1 MPASKP
7 VADPARS
14 TDPRDYQ
21 RVGRPLGVMAK
32 TFPAG
37 FVVAEHRHERAQLI
51 HALSG
56 VIELHVGRTLW
67 LVPPQRAVW
76 MPAGMAH
83 AMLARGE
90 VRLHTVYVRPQSCPP
105 EFPRVPRGVM
115 VSPLLREL
123 IVRAAG
129 LPLLYDERGREGR
142 LMAVLL
148 DELEWSREQPLA
160 LPDPGDRRLGRVC
173 QALLENPADPRGL
186 EEWARYVG
194 ASSRTLARLFLSELG
209 VTFVHWRHQVRLA
222 AALPR
227 LAAGEAVARIAVDLG
242 YQTPSAFSAMF
253 RRLTGSTP
261 SRYFAL
267 SDSA

>member
-1 MPASKP
+1 MNVSFRRSRTVPASKP

-37 FVVAEHRHERAQLI
+37 FVVAEHRHRAG
-51 HALSG
+51 A
-56 VIELHVGRTLW
+56 VDPCPVGRDRTACRSHAMAGPAAARGMDAGGDGARDAGARRGPLAHC
-67 LVPPQRAVW
+67 LCPAAVL
-76 MPAGMAH
+76 PAGI
-83 AMLARGE
+83 
-90 VRLHTVYVRPQSCPP
+90 
-105 EFPRVPRGVM
+105 PRVPRGVM

-160 LPDPGDRRLGRVC
+160 LPDLADRRLGRIC

-186 EEWARYVG
+186 EEWARCVG
-194 ASSRTLARLFLSELG
+194 RPRGPWHGCFFRTGSDLRPLAPPGAPGRRSC
-209 VTFVHWRHQVRLA
+209 HAWRLA
-222 AALPR
+222 KRWRGSPW
-227 LAAGEAVARIAVDLG
+227 I
-242 YQTPSAFSAMF
+242 SAT
-253 RRLTGSTP
+253 RRPAHSVP
-261 SRYFAL
+261 C
-267 SDSA
+267 SDA

>member
-148 DELEWSREQPLA
+148 DELEWSR
-160 LPDPGDRRLGRVC
+160 
-173 QALLENPADPRGL
+173 
-186 EEWARYVG
+186 
-194 ASSRTLARLFLSELG
+194 
-209 VTFVHWRHQVRLA
+209 
-222 AALPR
+222 
-227 LAAGEAVARIAVDLG
+227 
-242 YQTPSAFSAMF
+242 
-253 RRLTGSTP
+253 
-261 SRYFAL
+261 
-267 SDSA
+267 

>member
-129 LPLLYDERGREGR
+129 LPDSPRLIGEPVRWPLLARGNLDQGPQAALEFVQSFVAARMEESERSRCLWLVGLPAIRFAGEGDEGSLFRELQVDG
-142 LMAVLL
+142 LGATWAV
-148 DELEWSREQPLA
+148 P
-160 LPDPGDRRLGRVC
+160 
-173 QALLENPADPRGL
+173 GL
-186 EEWARYVG
+186 EALMEEPALKGELWRAMRRVRQRW
-194 ASSRTLARLFLSELG
+194 SSEI
-209 VTFVHWRHQVRLA
+209 Q
-222 AALPR
+222 
-227 LAAGEAVARIAVDLG
+227 
-242 YQTPSAFSAMF
+242 
-253 RRLTGSTP
+253 
-261 SRYFAL
+261 
-267 SDSA
+267 

>member
-1 MPASKP
+1 MPRMATEVLQRRSRVGGASRPLPHMVAQLRRVWHDCTHGNPRPCRVPIMNVSFRRSRTVPASKP

-67 LVPPQRAVW
+67 LVLPQRAVW

-105 EFPRVPRGVM
+105 EFPGC
-115 VSPLLREL
+115 
-123 IVRAAG
+123 RA
-129 LPLLYDERGREGR
+129 E
-142 LMAVLL
+142 
-148 DELEWSREQPLA
+148 
-160 LPDPGDRRLGRVC
+160 
-173 QALLENPADPRGL
+173 
-186 EEWARYVG
+186 
-194 ASSRTLARLFLSELG
+194 
-209 VTFVHWRHQVRLA
+209 
-222 AALPR
+222 
-227 LAAGEAVARIAVDLG
+227 
-242 YQTPSAFSAMF
+242 
-253 RRLTGSTP
+253 
-261 SRYFAL
+261 
-267 SDSA
+267 

>member
-76 MPAGMAH
+76 MPAGVGTQSMSGRSP
-83 AMLARGE
+83 AR
-90 VRLHTVYVRPQSCPP
+90 RN
-105 EFPRVPRGVM
+105 
-115 VSPLLREL
+115 SPGC
-123 IVRAAG
+123 RA
-129 LPLLYDERGREGR
+129 E
-142 LMAVLL
+142 
-148 DELEWSREQPLA
+148 
-160 LPDPGDRRLGRVC
+160 
-173 QALLENPADPRGL
+173 
-186 EEWARYVG
+186 
-194 ASSRTLARLFLSELG
+194 
-209 VTFVHWRHQVRLA
+209 
-222 AALPR
+222 
-227 LAAGEAVARIAVDLG
+227 
-242 YQTPSAFSAMF
+242 
-253 RRLTGSTP
+253 
-261 SRYFAL
+261 
-267 SDSA
+267 

>member
-105 EFPRVPRGVM
+105 EFPR
-115 VSPLLREL
+115 
-123 IVRAAG
+123 
-129 LPLLYDERGREGR
+129 
-142 LMAVLL
+142 
-148 DELEWSREQPLA
+148 
-160 LPDPGDRRLGRVC
+160 
-173 QALLENPADPRGL
+173 
-186 EEWARYVG
+186 
-194 ASSRTLARLFLSELG
+194 
-209 VTFVHWRHQVRLA
+209 
-222 AALPR
+222 
-227 LAAGEAVARIAVDLG
+227 
-242 YQTPSAFSAMF
+242 
-253 RRLTGSTP
+253 
-261 SRYFAL
+261 
-267 SDSA
+267 

>member
-67 LVPPQRAVW
+67 LVRRSARYGCRRGWRTRCWRAARSACTPS
-76 MPAGMAH
+76 MSGRSPA
-83 AMLARGE
+83 R
-90 VRLHTVYVRPQSCPP
+90 QNS
-105 EFPRVPRGVM
+105 RVPRGVM

-160 LPDPGDRRLGRVC
+160 LPDPADRRLGRIC
-173 QALLENPADPRGL
+173 QALLEDPADPRGL
-186 EEWARYVG
+186 EEWARCVG
-194 ASSRTLARLFLSELG
+194 R
-209 VTFVHWRHQVRLA
+209 
-222 AALPR
+222 PR
-227 LAAGEAVARIAVDLG
+227 GPWHG
-242 YQTPSAFSAMF
+242 CFS
-253 RRLTGSTP
+253 P
-261 SRYFAL
+261 NWE
-267 SDSA
+267 

>member
-67 LVPPQRAVW
+67 LVRRSARYGCRRDGARDAGARRGPLAHRLCPAAVL
-76 MPAGMAH
+76 PA
-83 AMLARGE
+83 RI
-90 VRLHTVYVRPQSCPP
+90 
-105 EFPRVPRGVM
+105 PRVPRGVM

-160 LPDPGDRRLGRVC
+160 LPDPADRRLGRIC
-173 QALLENPADPRGL
+173 QALLEDPPTLAGWRSGRAWGRPRGP
-186 EEWARYVG
+186 WHG
-194 ASSRTLARLFLSELG
+194 C
-209 VTFVHWRHQVRLA
+209 
-222 AALPR
+222 
-227 LAAGEAVARIAVDLG
+227 
-242 YQTPSAFSAMF
+242 FS
-253 RRLTGSTP
+253 P
-261 SRYFAL
+261 NWE
-267 SDSA
+267 